1 MLSLEQIKTKLQ
13 DRKLYYIAQQID
25 VSYPTLKKLADGK
38 EDNYTLDTIR
48 KVSEYF
54 ENEKGLGHDNLEGN
68 N

>member
-13 DRKLYYIAQQID
+13 DRKLYYIAQQIN
-25 VSYPTLKKLADGK
+25 VSYPTLKKLADGQ

-54 ENEKGLGHDNLEGN
+54 ENEKGLGHGNLEGN